1 MIKKILI
8 YPQDKDIL
16 LQKSEEVKNIEEVKE
31 LIQDMKDT
39 LNSEES
45 GAGISAVQIGVLKR
59 VCIIKYDNK
68 EYVLIN
74 PVITWKRSGANG
86 IKPFKEGCLSAPGV
100 YTIVNRPQKV
110 ICKYL
115 DENWEEQE
123 LNQGGWLS
131 AIIQHELDHLDG
143 FCEVFNAVDENN

>member
-59 VCIIKYDNK
+59 VCVIKYDNK

>member
-45 GAGISAVQIGVLKR
+45 GTGISAVQIGVLKR

>member
-59 VCIIKYDNK
+59 VCVIKYDNK

-100 YTIVNRPQKV
+100 YIIVNRPQKV

>member
-1 MIKKILI
+1 MIRKILT
-8 YPQDKDIL
+8 YPQDKEIL
-16 LQKSEEVKNIEEVKE
+16 LQKSEEVKNIDEIKE

-45 GAGISAVQIGVLKR
+45 GAGISAVQIGELKR
-59 VCIIKYDNK
+59 VCVIKYDRE

-115 DENWEEQE
+115 DENWKEQE

>member
-1 MIKKILI
+1 MIKKILT

-59 VCIIKYDNK
+59 VCVIKYDNK

-74 PVITWKRSGANG
+74 PVIT
-86 IKPFKEGCLSAPGV
+86 
-100 YTIVNRPQKV
+100 
-110 ICKYL
+110 
-115 DENWEEQE
+115 
-123 LNQGGWLS
+123 
-131 AIIQHELDHLDG
+131 
-143 FCEVFNAVDENN
+143 

>member
-59 VCIIKYDNK
+59 VCVIKYDNK

-110 ICKYL
+110 ICNYL

>member
-1 MIKKILI
+1 MIKKILT

-39 LNSEES
+39 LNFEES

-59 VCIIKYDNK
+59 VCVIKYDNK

>member
-59 VCIIKYDNK
+59 VCVIKYDNK

-115 DENWEEQE
+115 DENWEKQE

>member
-59 VCIIKYDNK
+59 VCVIKYDNK

-115 DENWEEQE
+115 DENWKEQE

>member
-59 VCIIKYDNK
+59 VCVIKYDNK

-110 ICKYL
+110 VCKYL

>member
-1 MIKKILI
+1 MIKKILT

-59 VCIIKYDNK
+59 VCVIKYDNK

>member
-1 MIKKILI
+1 MIKKILQ

-16 LQKSEEVKNIEEVKE
+16 LQKSEEVKNIDEIKD

-39 LNSEES
+39 LNSDPS
-45 GAGISAVQIGVLKR
+45 GVGISAVQIGELKR
-59 VCIIKYDNK
+59 VCVIKYDNK
-68 EYVLIN
+68 EYTLIN

-110 ICKYL
+110 VCEYL
-115 DENWEEQE
+115 DENGETQK
-123 LNQGGWLS
+123 LDQGGWLS
-131 AIIQHELDHLDG
+131 AIIQHELDHLEG
-143 FCEVFNAVDENN
+143 FCEVFNAVDKQN

>member
-1 MIKKILI
+1 MIKKILT

-45 GAGISAVQIGVLKR
+45 GVGISAVQIGVLKR
-59 VCIIKYDNK
+59 VCVIKYDNK

-74 PVITWKRSGANG
+74 PVITWRRSGANG

>member
-31 LIQDMKDT
+31 LIQNMKDT

-59 VCIIKYDNK
+59 VCVIKYDNK